1 MGFFDSIAGQMVQK
15 ADSAESGK
23 HSADGNPIMTMLT
36 DLLSNPDMGGIGGL
50 VSAFQKNDLGDLVA
64 WWISSN
70 ANLAIPAEHI
80 HSVLGQG
87 PLQDEASK
95 MGLSSGDLASAL
107 SKHPPGLVD
116 PCGPTRPQW
125 AAAQR

>member
-1 MGFFDSIAGQMVQK
+1 MAQK

-23 HSADGNPIMTMLT
+23 HSPDGNPIMTMLT

-116 PCGPTRPQW
+116 PCGPTHPQW